1 MRTLRSS
8 WGACRPRAER
18 EEEQTGHRLTL
29 LRSVRTVV
37 LYVVKSVGTRGGAS
51 SECGLERRENNVRT
65 SLFF

>member
-18 EEEQTGHRLTL
+18 EEQTGHRLTL

-37 LYVVKSVGTRGGAS
+37 LYVVKSVVRAVEPVQSGARA
-51 SECGLERRENNVRT
+51 EGEQYENV
-65 SLFF
+65 FIF